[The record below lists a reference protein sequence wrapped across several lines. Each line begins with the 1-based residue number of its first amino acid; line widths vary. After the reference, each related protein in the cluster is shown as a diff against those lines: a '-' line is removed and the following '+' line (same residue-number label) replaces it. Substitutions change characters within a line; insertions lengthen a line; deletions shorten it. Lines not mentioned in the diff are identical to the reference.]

1 MKPTEAQ
8 ATITE
13 KPKGVAVYGY
23 GVVFGFLKLVGRLP
37 YPIINFMGSAI
48 GKLLYQVK
56 SRRKIVQANLNY
68 CFPDLSVKQKQQ
80 LCKDHFKQ
88 LGIGFVELCA
98 AWYKPFKDL
107 EKYHEIRGLEH
118 YEKAQATGKGIL
130 FLGYHITSLELAGAL
145 MAKYLD
151 FAAFYRPNKNKALD
165 YHIQKGRNNRTK
177 TLGRND
183 IRTIGK
189 WLKSGNNIWFMPD
202 QDMGTKSTV
211 FAPFFGKPMSTLNSP
226 IRIAKLGN
234 AIVLPV
240 SYHKENGK
248 MIIEVLPEINFSGN
262 DVDDCT
268 LMNQVLES
276 CVEKAPAQYYWVHRR
291 FKTLPE
297 GMESIY
303 K

>member
-118 YEKAQATGKGIL
+118 YEQAQATGKGVL

-202 QDMGTKSTV
+202 QDKGLKGAV
-211 FAPFFGKPMSTLNSP
+211 FAPFFSQPAATLNSP
-226 IRIAKLGN
+226 ARIAKLGQ
-234 AIVLPV
+234 ATVLPV
-240 SYHKENGK
+240 HYYKNSNK
-248 MIIEVLPEINFSGN
+248 MVIEILPEIHFGEDSVAN
-262 DVDDCT
+262 CT
-268 LMNQVLES
+268 KVNSILE
-276 CVEKAPAQYYWVHRR
+276 EAILKAPEQYYWVHRR
-291 FKTLPE
+291 FKTRPE
-297 GMESIY
+297 DFPSIY
-303 K
+303 S